1 MRILLAAVGRWKSGP
16 ERDLYERYA
25 ARISNPPSL
34 RQVVEKRPLSTA
46 ELKRREAALLLGQV
60 PDGAEI
66 VALDGGGRQ
75 LSSSQFADR
84 LGRWRDEGVRDLAF
98 LVGGADGLDESV
110 IGRAGLVL
118 SLGPMTW
125 PHLLVPGLL
134 AEQLYR
140 AQCIMSGHPY
150 HRP

>member
-25 ARISNPPSL
+25 ARITDPPTL
-34 RQVVEKRPLSTA
+34 RQVTEKRPLRAA

-84 LGRWRDEGVRDLAF
+84 LGRWRDSGVGDLAF
-98 LVGGADGLDESV
+98 LIGGADGLDRSV
-110 IGRAGLVL
+110 TGRAALVL

-125 PHLLVPGLL
+125 PHLLVRGLL
-134 AEQLYR
+134 AEQIYR

>member
-1 MRILLAAVGRWKSGP
+1 MRILLATVGRWKSGP

-25 ARISNPPSL
+25 VRITDPPSL
-34 RQVVEKRPLSTA
+34 RQVAEKRPSSPA

-60 PDGAEI
+60 PDGALI
-66 VALDGGGRQ
+66 VALDGGGRR
-75 LSSSQFADR
+75 LSSAEFADR
-84 LGRWRDEGVRDLAF
+84 MGRWRDEGVRDLAF
-98 LVGGADGLDESV
+98 LIGGRGGLDESV
-110 IGRAGLVL
+110 LGRAGLVL

-134 AEQLYR
+134 AEQIYR
-140 AQCIMSGHPY
+140 AQCIGTGHPY

>member
-25 ARISNPPSL
+25 ARITDPPTL
-34 RQVVEKRPLSTA
+34 RQVTEKRPLRAA

-84 LGRWRDEGVRDLAF
+84 LMRWRDSGVGDLAF
-98 LVGGADGLDESV
+98 LIGGADGLDRSV
-110 IGRAGLVL
+110 TGRAALVL

-125 PHLLVPGLL
+125 PHLLVRGLL
-134 AEQLYR
+134 AEQIYR

>member
-25 ARISNPPSL
+25 ARITDPPSL
-34 RQVVEKRPLSTA
+34 RQVAEKRPLSA
-46 ELKRREAALLLGQV
+46 ALLKRREAALLLGQV
-60 PDGAEI
+60 PDGALI
-66 VALDGGGRQ
+66 VAVDGGGRQ
-75 LSSSQFADR
+75 LSSAEFADR
-84 LGRWRDEGVRDLAF
+84 LGRWRDEGVSDIAF
-98 LVGGADGLDESV
+98 LIGGADGLDESV

-134 AEQLYR
+134 AEQIYR
-140 AQCIMSGHPY
+140 AQCISTGHPY

>member
-25 ARISNPPSL
+25 ARITDPPTL
-34 RQVVEKRPLSTA
+34 RQVAEKRPLRAA
-46 ELKRREAALLLGQV
+46 ELKRREASLLLGQV
-60 PDGAEI
+60 PKGALI

-75 LSSSQFADR
+75 LSSSQFADQFS
-84 LGRWRDEGVRDLAF
+84 RWRDEGVGDLAF
-98 LVGGADGLDESV
+98 LIGGADGLDESV

-134 AEQLYR
+134 AEQIYR

>member
-16 ERDLYERYA
+16 ERDLFDHYA
-25 ARISNPPSL
+25 ARIADPPTL
-34 RQVVEKRPLSTA
+34 RQVAEKRPLSTA

-60 PDGAEI
+60 PDGALT
-66 VALDGGGRQ
+66 VALDGGGRR
-75 LSSSQFADR
+75 LTSTQFADR
-84 LGRWRDEGVRDLAF
+84 LCRWRDDGVRDLAF
-98 LVGGADGLDESV
+98 LIGGRDGLDNSV
-110 IGRAGLVL
+110 IEGAGLVL

-134 AEQLYR
+134 AEQIYR
-140 AQCIMSGHPY
+140 AQCIGTGHPY

>member
-16 ERDLYERYA
+16 ERDLYQRYA
-25 ARISNPPSL
+25 ARITDPPTL
-34 RQVVEKRPLSTA
+34 RQVTEKRPLRAA

-84 LGRWRDEGVRDLAF
+84 LGRWRDSGLRDLAF
-98 LVGGADGLDESV
+98 LIGGADGLDRSV
-110 IGRAGLVL
+110 IGRAALVL
-118 SLGPMTW
+118 SFGPMTW
-125 PHLLVPGLL
+125 PHLLVRGLL
-134 AEQLYR
+134 AEQIYR

>member
-16 ERDLYERYA
+16 ERDLYQRYA
-25 ARISNPPSL
+25 ARITDPPTL
-34 RQVVEKRPLSTA
+34 RQVTEKRPLRAA

-84 LGRWRDEGVRDLAF
+84 LMRWRDSGVGDLAF
-98 LVGGADGLDESV
+98 LIGGADGLDRSV
-110 IGRAGLVL
+110 IGRAALVL
-118 SLGPMTW
+118 SFGPMTW
-125 PHLLVPGLL
+125 PHLLVRGLL
-134 AEQLYR
+134 AEQIYR

>member
-25 ARISNPPSL
+25 ARITDPPSL
-34 RQVVEKRPLSTA
+34 RQVAEKRPLSGP

-60 PDGAEI
+60 PGGALI
-66 VALDGGGRQ
+66 VAVDGGGRQ

-84 LGRWRDEGVRDLAF
+84 LGRWRDDGVRDLAF
-98 LVGGADGLDESV
+98 LIGGADGLDESV
-110 IGRAGLVL
+110 IGRAALVL

-125 PHLLVPGLL
+125 PHLLVPGML

>member
-25 ARISNPPSL
+25 ARITDPPTL
-34 RQVVEKRPLSTA
+34 RQVVEKRPLRGP
-46 ELKRREAALLLGQV
+46 ELKRREATLLLGQV
-60 PDGAEI
+60 PDGALI
-66 VALDGGGRQ
+66 VAVDGGGRQ

-84 LGRWRDEGVRDLAF
+84 LGRWRDEGVGDLAF
-98 LVGGADGLDESV
+98 LIGGADGLDESV

-134 AEQLYR
+134 AEQIYR
-140 AQCIMSGHPY
+140 AQCIRTGHPY